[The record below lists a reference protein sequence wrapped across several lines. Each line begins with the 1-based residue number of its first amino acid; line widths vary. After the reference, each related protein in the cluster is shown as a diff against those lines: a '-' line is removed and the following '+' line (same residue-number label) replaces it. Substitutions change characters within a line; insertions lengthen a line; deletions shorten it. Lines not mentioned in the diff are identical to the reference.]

1 MNRDRP
7 FLAVIPE
14 TLVKLNHYFLY
25 NKIVSD
31 TSECL
36 STVLPFILTT
46 IINLT
51 QSCHQNTSWKPWP
64 GSRESPIWG
73 KDHLQNQGRR
83 LKGYSQNWIQQRTRL
98 KNAMNFFLKKKKCY
112 FNRYFVKSIAS
123 ITQQELEW
131 NVRTWS
137 RGTRGSPPLLRD
149 GSVHRT
155 PPEIALATL
164 YHVTTLL
171 LLVGSDP

>member
-1 MNRDRP
+1 MNP
-7 FLAVIPE
+7 
-14 TLVKLNHYFLY
+14 TK
-25 NKIVSD
+25 NKIKERYEFL
-31 TSECL
+31 SEK
-36 STVLPFILTT
+36 
-46 IINLT
+46 IN
-51 QSCHQNTSWKPWP
+51 S
-64 GSRESPIWG
+64 
-73 KDHLQNQGRR
+73 
-83 LKGYSQNWIQQRTRL
+83 
-98 KNAMNFFLKKKKCY
+98 Y

-123 ITQQELEW
+123 IRQQELEW